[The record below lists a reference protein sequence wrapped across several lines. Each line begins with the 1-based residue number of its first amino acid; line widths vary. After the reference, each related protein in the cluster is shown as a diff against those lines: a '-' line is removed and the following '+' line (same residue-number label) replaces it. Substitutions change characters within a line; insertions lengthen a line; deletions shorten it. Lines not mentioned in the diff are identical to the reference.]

1 MLSGLREPV
10 FALRADYCE
19 FGPSASK
26 TSTPAI
32 RTNIH
37 GDANPAHRLSLH
49 LRRGLPKAGKG
60 AALILPACNT
70 ETMNLRLVESAKTV
84 SLVPTPSYWSI
95 KPAETWSTRLVVPPN
110 ITLIPLPPKCPKLNL
125 VALHSGFDSLSV
137 T

>member
-1 MLSGLREPV
+1 MAMQTQRTAS
-10 FALRADYCE
+10 AYI
-19 FGPSASK
+19 FGAVC
-26 TSTPAI
+26 
-32 RTNIH
+32 
-37 GDANPAHRLSLH
+37 
-49 LRRGLPKAGKG
+49 PKQGKG

-137 T
+137 TSVT